1 MKTTANTTKSNT
13 KTSANVNNVSRET
26 LTKNTKKV
34 EGKTMNTTVKKTM
47 TKEELHK
54 AIEAIKA
61 SPKYDGTNYAQL
73 SKGKK
78 KATAESLKKNEIA
91 RKESIA
97 KNRGGKL
104 ANVDI
109 KAVEGATDFDK
120 LVNLITTYYS
130 DIATATKKAVRFKF
144 LDGKIVCW
152 RRVNN
157 IRVYTDNT
165 DLLGL
170 EWVEDTHEIG
180 YTHSAYTSYLTLA
193 KLITANATP
202 VTKA

>member
-1 MKTTANTTKSNT
+1 MKTTANTTKNST
-13 KTSANVNNVSRET
+13 KTSANKHNVSRET
-26 LTKNTKKV
+26 LTKNNMKV
-34 EGKTMNTTVKKTM
+34 EGKTMNKKNTKTTKSVA
-47 TKEELHK
+47 EIIAE
-54 AIEAIKA
+54 IKNM
-61 SPKYDGTNYAQL
+61 PKYDGTNFKEI
-73 SKGKK
+73 SKGAKIRK
-78 KATAESLKKNEIA
+78 RTNEDLKRQRESVA
-91 RKESIA
+91 RD
-97 KNRGGKL
+97 RGGKL

-120 LVNLITTYYS
+120 LVTLITTYYI

-165 DLLGL
+165 ELLPL

-202 VTKA
+202 VIKA